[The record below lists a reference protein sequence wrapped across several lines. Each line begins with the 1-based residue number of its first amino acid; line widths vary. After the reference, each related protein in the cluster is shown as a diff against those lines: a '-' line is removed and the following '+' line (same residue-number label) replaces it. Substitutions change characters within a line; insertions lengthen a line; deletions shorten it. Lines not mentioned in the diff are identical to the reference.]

1 MRTIFCRGCGV
12 QIHEDAQACPH
23 CGAPQARVAA
33 HSEADARSP
42 WIAWTALLL
51 SLLVVISL
59 FADGAWS
66 RDEVGGV
73 CLVGAIAI
81 ALAGVS
87 LAQGRPGKAVAIVA
101 LVAGLIGFLGAAGHL
116 N

>member
-23 CGAPQARVAA
+23 CGAPQARAAPLVAV
-33 HSEADARSP
+33 EARSP

-51 SLLVVISL
+51 SLLVVSSL
-59 FADGAWS
+59 FADGVWS
-66 RDEVGGV
+66 RDEIDGV
-73 CLVGAIAI
+73 CLAGAFAI
-81 ALAGVS
+81 ALAVIS
-87 LAQGRPGKAVAIVA
+87 LAQRRPGKAVAIVA
-101 LVAGLIGFLGAAGHL
+101 LVAGLIGFLAAAGHL